1 MALAT
6 YSDLKSSVADW
17 LYGRTDVAAITV
29 DSIALAESNI
39 NNGVRDPVTGETV
52 KLRTRDMETTTTLTP
67 ASDGSAMLPTDYL
80 EFRQV
85 TSLDTPRRNL
95 SLITPSYSEERYGY
109 RESELPNAFT
119 IIGSYLYVLPVS
131 TTDIDL
137 TYYAKVAS
145 LSDSATTNWLLT
157 KAPNIYLDGALY
169 HASRWLRNNP
179 EDTTAFLASF
189 ISGIKALNDTDKD
202 GRWSRG
208 PSLTSGQRP

>member
-17 LYGRTDVAAITV
+17 LYGRSDVASITV
-29 DSIALAESNI
+29 DAIALAESNI
-39 NNGVRDPVTGETV
+39 NHGIRDPATGETV

-67 ASDGSAMLPTDYL
+67 SDGVAMLPTDYL

-85 TSLDTPRRNL
+85 TSLDSPRRNL
-95 SLITPSYSEERYGY
+95 TLISPSYSETRYGY
-109 RESELPNAFT
+109 RESDLPNTFS
-119 IIGSYLYVLPVS
+119 IVGSNINIFPVS
-131 TTDIDL
+131 TTDIEL
-137 TYYAKVAS
+137 IYYAKVAS
-145 LSDSATTNWLLT
+145 LSEASPTNWLLT
-157 KAPNIYLDGALY
+157 KAPGVYLDGALY

-179 EDTTAFLASF
+179 DDMTAFLTSF
-189 ISGIKALNDTDKD
+189 ISGIKGLNDTDKD